1 MRDYDPAVGRYVESD
16 PIGLIGGINTHAYV
30 GDGPLMDIRAIS
42 IAILIAL
49 TSLATTAAADLCQS
63 KEYSVDIHKAISI
76 ADDTMAH
83 ETDRASSLEVNFAK
97 RYSTPWNEL
106 VPKGTTDKYL
116 QQLAAKLKDRRYWL
130 VYYRSQAT
138 ELGGDIAVFVDASSG
153 EVIGVYGGR

>member
-1 MRDYDPAVGRYVESD
+1 M
-16 PIGLIGGINTHAYV
+16 
-30 GDGPLMDIRAIS
+30 MDIRAIS
-42 IAILIAL
+42 IAILITL
-49 TSLATTAAADLCQS
+49 TSFATTAAADPCQS
-63 KEYSVDIHKAISI
+63 KGCCVDIHKAISI

-83 ETDRASSLEVNFAK
+83 ETDRPSSLEVNFAK

-130 VYYRSQAT
+130 VYYRSQTT

-153 EVIGVYGGR
+153 EVIGVYRGR